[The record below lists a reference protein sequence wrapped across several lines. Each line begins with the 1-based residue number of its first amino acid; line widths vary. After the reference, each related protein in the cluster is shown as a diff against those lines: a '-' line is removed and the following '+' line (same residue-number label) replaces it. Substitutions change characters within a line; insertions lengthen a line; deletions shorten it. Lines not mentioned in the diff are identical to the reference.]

1 MAKKPVSQTT
11 PARAAQPDAL
21 FRAAA
26 DQAPQVMWI
35 INPKG
40 AVTYLNRFWY
50 ELVGGAPPQGFG
62 HEWMQFVHP
71 EDVAQMRER
80 WIAASAAGT
89 IFEGTRRVKGQEGA
103 WHILS
108 YRATPV
114 REKGRIVCWVGMDS
128 DITELVAMQA
138 ALRTANQELEK
149 FAYTVSHDLR
159 SPLVTI
165 EGFVGRLR
173 QEPALASDAQVSH
186 WLSRVAA
193 AAQHMDRLVE
203 SLLSLSQAERRRLRV
218 EDVDIGAM
226 ARDILDMLTRQQ
238 PERVAHFTVEPGLV
252 ARADRGL
259 VISLLD
265 NLLGN
270 AWKFT
275 AGRPH
280 TEIVVGRASDSPHES
295 VFYVKDNGP
304 GFDMH
309 HARKLFTAF
318 ERLDE
323 TQTEHPGLGIGL
335 ATVQRVVARHGG
347 RAWAESEPGRGACFY
362 FSLPKPGAGAQLWQ

>member
-1 MAKKPVSQTT
+1 MAKKPVSQAT
-11 PARAAQPDAL
+11 PVRAAQPDAL

-26 DQAPQVMWI
+26 DQAPQVVWI
-35 INPKG
+35 VNAKG

-50 ELVGGAPPQGFG
+50 DLVGGEAPQGHG
-62 HEWMQFVHP
+62 HEWMQHVHP

-80 WIAASAAGT
+80 WTAASSAGT
-89 IFEGTRRVKGQEGA
+89 IFEGTRRVKGRDGA

-114 REKGRIVCWVGMDS
+114 RDKGRIVCWVGMDS

-159 SPLVTI
+159 SPLITVQ
-165 EGFVGRLR
+165 GFIGSLR
-173 QEPALASDAQVSH
+173 HEPALAADAAVSH
-186 WLSRVAA
+186 KLERIAG
-193 AAQHMDRLVE
+193 AAQHMHQLVE
-203 SLLSLSQAERRRLRV
+203 SLLALSQAERRRLRV

-238 PERVAHFTVEPGLV
+238 PERVAQITVEPGLL

-259 VISLLD
+259 VTSLLD

-275 AGRPH
+275 AGRPR
-280 TEIVVGRASDSPHES
+280 TEIVVGRAADSPQES
-295 VFYVKDNGP
+295 VFYVRDNGP
-304 GFDMH
+304 GFDM
-309 HARKLFTAF
+309 AQAANLFTAF
-318 ERLDE
+318 ERLDDTSAE
-323 TQTEHPGLGIGL
+323 YAGLGIGL

-362 FSLPKPGAGAQLWQ
+362 FSLPKPPAGAQLWQ